1 VSELRRDD
9 QCYNNNDTATVM
21 LIGIPNIGKSALIN
35 ALHQVGRISAAGI
48 QIIITILV
56 EQAK

>member
-1 VSELRRDD
+1 MSELKRDD
-9 QCYNNNDTATVM
+9 QCDNNYTATVM
-21 LIGIPNIGKSALIN
+21 LIGIPNVGKSALIN
-35 ALHQVGRISAAGI
+35 ALHQVGRINAAGI